1 MGTYSG
7 TTSQQ
12 LFVLLAIILLTLAGA
27 ILISQTSIGM
37 AVVIIIGLIV
47 AVFTFLNTE
56 FALYALI
63 VAMLLGPQVGLT
75 GTEAADVRGRG
86 VTLRVDDFL
95 LVIIGLTWFF
105 KTAVE
110 KELGLFLK
118 TPLNIPIGIYFL
130 VCIISTLFGYM
141 MGRVKGLTGFFFVL
155 KYFEYYIIYFMAVNH
170 LREKKQIQ
178 RFILTILLVCFIVSL
193 IAIYSMSQGIRASAP
208 FEGSTG
214 EPNTLGGY
222 LIFIISLILGLLLT
236 WGTRLQKILLAL
248 LLFISSTALAATLS
262 RTSWIALGPIC
273 FSLLYFSERK
283 KTVFFGI
290 ILFIIVIPFVAP
302 KSVQQ
307 RLLFTVTQP
316 KEEGQMKVGNIRIDT
331 STSARFES
339 MRLVLTRDFFKQPVI
354 GFGITGYP
362 FLDAQY
368 ARVLAETGFLGILA
382 FFYLLLSIFRNAKQT
397 YYQTADLF
405 YKGLTLGYLVGF
417 FAILT
422 HCIGANTFIIVRIME
437 PFWFVTA
444 MVIMIPLIEPHRLPM
459 TVAVGKTVEKPA

>member
-1 MGTYSG
+1 MATYSG
-7 TTSQQ
+7 TTPQQ
-12 LFVLLAIILLTLAGA
+12 LVVVFAIIALTLAGA
-27 ILISQTSIGM
+27 ILISQASIGI
-37 AVVIIIGLIV
+37 AVVVIIGLIV

-118 TPLNIPIGIYFL
+118 TPLNVPIALYFL
-130 VCIISTLFGYM
+130 VCIIATLFGYM
-141 MGRVKGLTGFFFVL
+141 MDRVKGLSGFFFVL

-170 LREKKQIQ
+170 LREKKQIE
-178 RFILTILLVCFIVSL
+178 RFVLTIFLVCFIVSL

-208 FEGSTG
+208 FEGASG

-236 WGTRLQKILLAL
+236 WGTKTQKFMLAILL
-248 LLFISSTALAATLS
+248 IVSSVALAATLS
-262 RTSWIALGPIC
+262 RTSWIALGPMGLC
-273 FSLLYFSERK
+273 LLYFSDK
-283 KTVFFGI
+283 KRTVLFGI
-290 ILFIIVIPFVAP
+290 LLFMIMIPFVAP

-307 RLLFTVTQP
+307 RILFTITQP
-316 KEEGQMKVGNIRIDT
+316 KEEGQMRVGNVRLDT

-354 GFGITGYP
+354 GFGVTGYS

-368 ARVLAETGFLGILA
+368 ARVLAETGLLGILT

-397 YYQTADLF
+397 FVQTTDLF
-405 YKGLTLGYLVGF
+405 YKGLALGYLTGF

-444 MVIMIPLIEPHRLPM
+444 MVIMIPVIEKHQSPAV
-459 TVAVGKTVEKPA
+459 TAVGNMLEKPA